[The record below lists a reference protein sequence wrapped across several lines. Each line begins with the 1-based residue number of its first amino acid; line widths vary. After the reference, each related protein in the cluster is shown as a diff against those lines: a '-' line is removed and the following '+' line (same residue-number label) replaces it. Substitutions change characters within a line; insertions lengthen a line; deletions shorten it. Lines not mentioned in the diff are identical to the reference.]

1 MNLGNLIENAIK
13 QIEIDKEKEAERSAE
28 AADDDEA
35 LENELFSNIDNP
47 DYLKDKD
54 FEEFSELNDDL
65 KKQDDNTIK
74 KLLDGEL

>member
-47 DYLKDKD
+47 DYLKDED

-65 KKQDDNTIK
+65 KEQDDNTIK